1 MLTGQGKNV
10 VKMNKVTG
18 KIKSEWQTMN
28 FNNRLFTLFTS
39 TNKKVTIFSRCT
51 ILLYS
56 ICLVSTYYNL
66 TNKYKIS

>member
-28 FNNRLFTLFTS
+28 FNNRVFTLFTS

-66 TNKYKIS
+66 TNRY